1 MGFSEGMMWILI
13 GCLIVCGLYLFL
25 YALMDTASRS
35 DDWADE
41 YQWKLRRKIER
52 DGQRTRWGGK

>member
-1 MGFSEGMMWILI
+1 MTYSEGMMWILI
-13 GCLIVCGLYLFL
+13 GCLIVFGLYLFL
-25 YALMDTASRS
+25 YALMKSASDA

-52 DGQRTRWGGK
+52 NAAEQRWGKR